1 MKLIGI
7 ICPLLVCSML
17 SAQAPVTPPAAPA
30 AQPQEPENIDRMLS
44 VGAYVWLPSGGPALR
59 GGVKPVDNTSHDLN
73 LPKEPYRAYG
83 VAITFPTKG
92 NTRLELSYLT
102 LNGNGSVIAPR
113 DVGFFGGIVPKNEL
127 LYVDYSLRHYKA
139 SWNFL
144 TYPNPPQDAKLR
156 IKTLWEFHYLQF
168 KPTIFE
174 TVTAPNQPLAAS
186 QRIILPAV
194 GLGLEYVPSHH
205 FRMEVRGSGM
215 MLPKHSG
222 IGDAQANFVVRIRR
236 LEFFAGG
243 KLLYFRTS
251 PQQETYAKG
260 FLWGPDGGIRW
271 VFH

>member
-7 ICPLLVCSML
+7 ICLVVVCSTL
-17 SAQAPVTPPAAPA
+17 SAQAPATPPPAPV
-30 AQPQEPENIDRMLS
+30 AQPQEPENIDRMMS
-44 VGAYVWLPSGGPALR
+44 FGVNYWQPSGGPALR
-59 GGVKPVDNTSHDLN
+59 GGVKPVDTTSHDLN
-73 LPKEPYRAYG
+73 LPKKPYRAYG
-83 VAITFPTKG
+83 VTVTFPTKG
-92 NTRLELSYLT
+92 NTRLEFSYLT
-102 LNGNGSVIAPR
+102 LNGNGNVTAPR
-113 DVGFFGGIVPKNEL
+113 DISFFGGTVPKAEP
-127 LYVDYSLRHYKA
+127 LYVQYSLRHIKM

-156 IKTLWEFHYLQF
+156 IKTLWEFHYVQF
-168 KPTIFE
+168 KPTVFE
-174 TVTAPNQPLAAS
+174 TVTAPDQPLAAS

-215 MLPKHSG
+215 ILPKHAG
-222 IGDAQANFVVRIRR
+222 IGDAEANFVLRVRR

-243 KLLYFRTS
+243 RALYFRTS